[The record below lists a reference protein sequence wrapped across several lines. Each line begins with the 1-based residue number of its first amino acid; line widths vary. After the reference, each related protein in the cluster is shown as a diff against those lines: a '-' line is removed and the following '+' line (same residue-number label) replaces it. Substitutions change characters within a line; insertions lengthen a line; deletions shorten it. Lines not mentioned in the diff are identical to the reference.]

1 MNATAT
7 LAIAQPGGRGRSG
20 LSIGWGVSL
29 LVHAAIVAWLLHALA
44 PRPADPAPGKRI
56 EVRLA
61 PPRTPAPAPEPA
73 RTTAAPAATSSA
85 PAAPSPSRPRART
98 RHAPAAPARAPAPA
112 YATRPAPARE
122 TPDTNEQLPTP
133 AAAPNDTQ
141 AASGTPS
148 DSPSTPTVDIA
159 SARRAARLIARESG
173 KATVTLPARKPVVDP
188 NADRAEPIDPIEAA
202 RRKDCKT
209 AYAGAGLLAI
219 IPLAIDAVRSA
230 ANDSGC
236 KW

>member
-20 LSIGWGVSL
+20 LSVGWGVSL
-29 LVHAAIVAWLLHALA
+29 LVHAAVVAWLLHALA

-61 PPRTPAPAPEPA
+61 PPPTPAPLPKAEPA
-73 RTTAAPAATSSA
+73 KPAAA
-85 PAAPSPSRPRART
+85 AAVGGPASPRPRAR
-98 RHAPAAPARAPAPA
+98 ARSAPAPA
-112 YATRPAPARE
+112 YATRPAPAHE
-122 TPDTNEQLPTP
+122 TPDTNEQPIAFPVDAP
-133 AAAPNDTQ
+133 AAAS
-141 AASGTPS
+141 AAPEP
-148 DSPSTPTVDIA
+148 PSTPTVDIA

-188 NADRAEPIDPIEAA
+188 NADRAQPVDPIEAA

-209 AYAGAGLLAI
+209 AYAGAGLLAV